1 MCRADLILNWRRNA
15 GTVDRLSALGA
26 LSFRPS
32 HPGRDALWMIAR
44 SNSLNTEK
52 MAIPE
57 AANTGQRKAAVDSKN
72 ILISQFPAVI

>member
-15 GTVDRLSALGA
+15 GTADRLSALGA

-44 SNSLNTEK
+44 SNSLNTESIAK
-52 MAIPE
+52 HRTPGRARGVKSLLM
-57 AANTGQRKAAVDSKN
+57 KK
-72 ILISQFPAVI
+72 

>member
-15 GTVDRLSALGA
+15 GTADRLSALGA

-44 SNSLNTEK
+44 SNSLNTES
-52 MAIPE
+52 MP
-57 AANTGQRKAAVDSKN
+57 N
-72 ILISQFPAVI
+72 IARPAGLVVSSPC